1 MGIVSRISGAFL
13 GAAACLAGGTALAQH
28 DPGAAPS
35 PYSLGLSVGRPP
47 FASSCPAT
55 ALYCGPTQG
64 LNLSVVGR
72 AQVSSLGVF
81 GKVGTTSYSRPD
93 TSVMGMAAAAPVA
106 EPSGGLSWGGG
117 VSWNFTPR
125 LSASFEWVSYD
136 LKMPSGPVRTTSLGL
151 RYRY

>member
-1 MGIVSRISGAFL
+1 MGPMSRRSGAFL
-13 GAAACLAGGTALAQH
+13 AAAACLAGSAALAQQGT
-28 DPGAAPS
+28 GAAAT
-35 PYSLGLSVGRPP
+35 PYSLGLSVGRAP

-55 ALYCGPTQG
+55 ALYCAPAEG

-81 GKVGTTSYSRPD
+81 GKVGTTTYGRPD
-93 TSVMGMAAAAPVA
+93 TSVMGMAAAPLA
-106 EPSGGLSWGGG
+106 EPGGGLSWGGG

>member
-1 MGIVSRISGAFL
+1 MGLVSRTSGAFL
-13 GAAACLAGGTALAQH
+13 AMAVGLAGGAALAQQH
-28 DPGAAPS
+28 TGGVPS
-35 PYSLGLSVGRPP
+35 PYSLGLSVGRAP

-55 ALYCGPTQG
+55 LLYCAPAQG

-81 GKVGTTSYSRPD
+81 GKVGTTTYSRPD
-93 TSVMGMAAAAPVA
+93 TSVMGMGAVPVS
-106 EPSGGLSWGGG
+106 EPGGGLSWGGG
-117 VSWNFTPR
+117 VSWNFTSR

-136 LKMPSGPVRTTSLGL
+136 LRMPSGPVRTTSLGL